1 MALSKK
7 AKKTAVAE
15 KKVAKLMHTCAPRS
29 DKTLCEAC
37 VAEMK

>member
-15 KKVAKLMHTCAPRS
+15 KKVSKLMHTCAPRS
-29 DKTLCEAC
+29 DKTLCAAC
-37 VAEMK
+37 MAEK

>member
-7 AKKTAVAE
+7 AKTE
-15 KKVAKLMHTCAPRS
+15 KKAAPKKKELKHTCSPRS

-37 VAEMK
+37 SEK

>member
-7 AKKTAVAE
+7 VKAE
-15 KKVAKLMHTCAPRS
+15 KAAPKKEALMHTCAPRS
-29 DKTLCEAC
+29 NKSLCKAC